1 MTAALTLSR
10 RFTPTDLAGA
20 MKMVAPYGI
29 LADPRAASLAA
40 SMGMA
45 SGDARHEETIL
56 GLKVLLFKNVPVW
69 TEAVLALTAEPPG
82 EVLRFLILG
91 RNAHT
96 RFIARR
102 AEAWGWREQYDPM
115 FATPENYCALR
126 DQFQADFPE
135 RHFGGTHGL
144 NAKGLADLLAREDVL
159 DVQFHVPQTEPDDLL
174 LKDFNP

>member
-1 MTAALTLSR
+1 MTAALTLAR

-45 SGDARHEETIL
+45 SGDARHEDTIL

-69 TEAVLALTAEPPG
+69 TEAALTLAPEPPLG

-91 RNAHT
+91 RAAHT
-96 RFIARR
+96 KFIARR

-144 NAKGLADLLAREDVL
+144 NKQGLADLLARDDVL
-159 DVQFHVPQTEPDDLL
+159 DVQFHVPAAPADAIE
-174 LKDFNP
+174 DFNP